1 VIEYKTTL
9 DGVSADQL
17 EGPFFVGWLDP
28 PDAETHLRILRGSD
42 HVVLAVHEPDQQVVG
57 FITAITDGVLSA
69 FIPLLEV
76 VPEYQ
81 GRGIGSDLVR
91 MLLDE
96 IGDLHAVD
104 AMVDRELQPF
114 YEHLGLGPA
123 DGVGLRNYDRQ
134 SGRA

>member
-1 VIEYKTTL
+1 
-9 DGVSADQL
+9 
-17 EGPFFVGWLDP
+17 
-28 PDAETHLRILRGSD
+28 
-42 HVVLAVHEPDQQVVG
+42 VLAVHEPDQQVVG

-91 MLLDE
+91 MLLDD
-96 IGDLHAVD
+96 IGDLYAID

-114 YEHLGLGPA
+114 YKHLGLGPA
-123 DGVGLRNYDRQ
+123 DGVALRNYDRQ